1 MYGKVGVLL
10 VSMAKKK
17 NRSKYTNDNF
27 VPIKSITNGMI
38 ILDNNERVTGIKIL
52 PRNIFILDYSTQN
65 AIIDNLKN
73 VYNMIDYEFW
83 IVAADRPVDIN
94 VYLSQLE
101 LLFNSTHDQV
111 KRKLIMEDIN
121 KANMFMNNN
130 VVDTEYFLLF
140 KEKNID
146 LINKKIRQLIN
157 SMANAGLNSHQV
169 TNDDLRI
176 ILDNF
181 LNGGQTTT
189 FGTVIG

>member
-1 MYGKVGVLL
+1 M
-10 VSMAKKK
+10 SAKKK
-17 NRSKYTNDNF
+17 TNKSKYTEDF
-27 VPIKSITNGMI
+27 VPIKNIVNGEI
-38 ILDNNERVTGIKIL
+38 LLDNNERVTGIKIM
-52 PRNIFILDYSTQN
+52 PKNIFILDYSTQN
-65 AIIDNLKN
+65 AIIDNLRN

-83 IVAADRPVDIN
+83 IIAADRPVDIN

-101 LLFNSTHDQV
+101 LLFNSTHDQI

-121 KANMFMNNN
+121 KANIFMNNN
-130 VVDTEYFLLF
+130 IVDTEYFLLF
-140 KEKNID
+140 KEKNQDTIA
-146 LINKKIRQLIN
+146 KRIRQLIN
-157 SMANAGLNSHQV
+157 VFASSGLSTHQV

>member
-1 MYGKVGVLL
+1 
-10 VSMAKKK
+10 
-17 NRSKYTNDNF
+17 
-27 VPIKSITNGMI
+27 
-38 ILDNNERVTGIKIL
+38 
-52 PRNIFILDYSTQN
+52 
-65 AIIDNLKN
+65 
-73 VYNMIDYEFW
+73 MIDYEFW

-140 KEKNID
+140 KEKNNDI
-146 LINKKIRQLIN
+146 IMKRIRQLIN
-157 SMANAGLNSHQV
+157 SFANAGLNSHQV

-189 FGTVIG
+189 FGTVMA

>member
-1 MYGKVGVLL
+1 MLQVK
-10 VSMAKKK
+10 SKNNK

-38 ILDNNERVTGIKIL
+38 ILDNNERVTGVKIV
-52 PRNIFILDYSTQN
+52 PRNIFILDYGTQN

-140 KEKNID
+140 KEKKDD
-146 LINKKIRQLIN
+146 LISKRIRNLI
-157 SMANAGLNSHQV
+157 ATFAQAGLQTQQTS
-169 TNDDLRI
+169 NDDLRM

-181 LNGGQTTT
+181 LNGGQNTT
-189 FGTVIG
+189 FGTVVSSWT